1 LAQKTSMQKQTAIT
15 VISARIKASMVRMP
29 KLWNHSSSS
38 VSAPVSNHADQQRN
52 VEQQVERD
60 GRAQHFGQ
68 VAGRD
73 GDFAQHPQRQVTG
86 RG

>member
-1 LAQKTSMQKQTAIT
+1 
-15 VISARIKASMVRMP
+15 MVRMP

-38 VSAPVSNHADQQRN
+38 VSAGGEQNAHQQRD
-52 VEQQVERD
+52 VKQQIQRD

-68 VAGRD
+68 IAGRD
-73 GDFAQHPQRQVTG
+73 GDFAQNPKRQRTR